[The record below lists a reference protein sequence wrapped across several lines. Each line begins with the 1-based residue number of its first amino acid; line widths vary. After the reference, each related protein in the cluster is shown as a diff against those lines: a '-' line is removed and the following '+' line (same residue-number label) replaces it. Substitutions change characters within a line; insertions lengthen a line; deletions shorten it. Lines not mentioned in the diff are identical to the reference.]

1 MYVRHS
7 SLLSSFKDYID
18 KSTHYYSTIFYKTM
32 YYYLSFSQQWNA
44 PILLF
49 CMKMAP
55 AIALGNVVIIKPAEQ
70 TPLTSLALAALVVEV
85 ISIRMN

>member
-1 MYVRHS
+1 
-7 SLLSSFKDYID
+7 
-18 KSTHYYSTIFYKTM
+18 
-32 YYYLSFSQQWNA
+32 
-44 PILLF
+44 
-49 CMKMAP
+49 MKMAP